1 MGIWSRLGTVIKSYL
16 DDQDSKLFGNNGGSD
31 SPFRST
37 RRPGDPDLD
46 AAFEELNDYLN
57 RTGSG
62 NGAASREEP
71 NKSAD
76 SGGAKLPPE
85 ELRPDFAELGVP
97 FGAAMEECKTA
108 YKKLLKIHHP
118 DRHTGHEGNFK
129 KATEKSARINAAWD
143 RIEKWGVKL
152 QGNAGH

>member
-16 DDQDSKLFGNNGGSD
+16 DDQDSKLFGNNGGSG
-31 SPFRST
+31 SPFRGARHS
-37 RRPGDPDLD
+37 GDPDID

-57 RTGSG
+57 RNGSNAGDTG
-62 NGAASREEP
+62 REKRSE
-71 NKSAD
+71 SARN
-76 SGGAKLPPE
+76 GGAKLPPE

-97 FGAAMEECKTA
+97 FGAGIDECKAA

-118 DRHTGHEGNFK
+118 DRHAGHEGNFK

-143 RIEKWGVKL
+143 RIDKWGTK
-152 QGNAGH
+152 